1 MSANK
6 AKLYRGLIP
15 SLIGILLILSWYI
28 GKNDTQI
35 KNYQLANLISES
47 AVCTTNSLKNN
58 DIFVAFITDQ
68 AMASKLL
75 SALCENKVI
84 NRQFGKVEVHW
95 SHNEQDII
103 QYIGKGIADLA
114 LVKENVMLAF
124 AAQVTHGYQVVAKY
138 QDYSTY
144 LISLKEKPQ
153 LNKQYLWGKKL
164 GLLDY
169 PSSRSGHIVPK
180 GMLHEMGILDENM
193 DIIYVNSHEA
203 LRDLLASG
211 KVDVISSFWKAQDE
225 KRFSANYITPIQTRV
240 SGSKWYLKMATE
252 NTDLLCDMQKSLLRL
267 ATQTQSEY
275 YSQLLISPTHCAL
288 DTPPD
293 LSSNYEE

>member
-288 DTPPD
+288 DNPPN